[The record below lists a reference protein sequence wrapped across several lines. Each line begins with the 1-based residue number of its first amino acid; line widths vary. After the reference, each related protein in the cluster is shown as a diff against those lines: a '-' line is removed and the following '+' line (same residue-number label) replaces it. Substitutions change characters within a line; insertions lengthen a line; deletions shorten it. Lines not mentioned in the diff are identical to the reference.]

1 MIRCSFTLGW
11 SAARSLHW
19 KMLMLGEVEVEFP
32 SCLGVFL
39 TRTLQSLNSDQNG
52 WFKVCNTQTN

>member
-19 KMLMLGEVEVEFP
+19 KMLLGEVEVEFP
-32 SCLGVFL
+32 SSLGGIFF

-52 WFKVCNTQTN
+52 WLGWCATLN